1 MNDDL
6 YSGSKCDFMLS
17 SQHCAICIS
26 YTMYKENQHMWC
38 VYMYMYVQMHM
49 YVYIY
54 ICIGE
59 RENIQ
64 AHFMTSVWDE
74 RGKWK
79 RPVNKPN
86 LDS

>member
-54 ICIGE
+54 MYRRE
-59 RENIQ
+59 RK
-64 AHFMTSVWDE
+64 HTSTFYDISV
-74 RGKWK
+74 G
-79 RPVNKPN
+79 
-86 LDS
+86 